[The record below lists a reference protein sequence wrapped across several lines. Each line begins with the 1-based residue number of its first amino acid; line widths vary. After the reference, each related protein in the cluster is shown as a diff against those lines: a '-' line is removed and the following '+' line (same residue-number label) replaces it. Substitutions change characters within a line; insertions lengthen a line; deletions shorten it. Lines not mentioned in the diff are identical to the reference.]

1 MSAGPPTET
10 GSIEI
15 PKPRFQPR
23 PYRATPAKTR
33 KPLPRHIV
41 KQILD
46 ASNARPRS
54 RHPLLLEMQALGAG
68 QVGGREGEE
77 GHDGQRRLSGERQH
91 VSGCAKA
98 HRQPETFSTVC
109 LQGKIRG
116 VSGSAAV
123 PVP

>member
-68 QVGGREGEE
+68 QVGGREGE
-77 GHDGQRRLSGERQH
+77 GGQEEALAASGLRADSGQAPKRR
-91 VSGCAKA
+91 
-98 HRQPETFSTVC
+98 T
-109 LQGKIRG
+109 
-116 VSGSAAV
+116 
-123 PVP
+123 